1 MTDAQ
6 HAWDEQLAAVVE
18 ASRTQPKAWL
28 PAGLYDTL
36 KWCTLIA
43 LPATAT
49 LYSALAAVWSW
60 GFSGEVAMSVT
71 AICTF
76 LGVLLGLSKADYKA
90 KDIDVNG
97 TVRLGGADA
106 QLSLDAPASPGD
118 KVTLK
123 VL

>member
-1 MTDAQ
+1 MTEPN
-6 HAWDEQLAAVVE
+6 HAWAEQLSAAVE
-18 ASRTQPKAWL
+18 AARTQPKAWL

-36 KWCTLIA
+36 KWCTLIG

-60 GFSGEVAMSVT
+60 SFSGEVAMSVT

-106 QLSLDAPASPGD
+106 QLNLDAPASPGD

>member
-1 MTDAQ
+1 MTEPN
-6 HAWDEQLAAVVE
+6 HAWAEQLSAAVE
-18 ASRTQPKAWL
+18 AARTQPKAWL

-36 KWCTLIA
+36 KWCTLIG

-49 LYSALAAVWSW
+49 LYSALAVVWGW

-90 KDIDVNG
+90 KDIGVNG

>member
-1 MTDAQ
+1 LITAQ
-6 HAWDEQLAAVVE
+6 HGWDAELAAAVE
-18 ASRTQPKAWL
+18 AARTQPKAWL

-36 KWCTLIA
+36 KWCTLIG

-60 GFSGEVAMSVT
+60 DMAGEVAMSVT

-90 KDIDVNG
+90 KDADIDG
-97 TVRLGGADA
+97 TVHLGGADA

>member
-1 MTDAQ
+1 MTEPN
-6 HAWDEQLAAVVE
+6 HAWAEQLSAAVE
-18 ASRTQPKAWL
+18 AARTQPKAWL
-28 PAGLYDTL
+28 PSGLYDTL
-36 KWCTLIA
+36 KWCTLIG

-49 LYSALAAVWSW
+49 LYSALAAVWNW

-106 QLSLDAPASPGD
+106 QLNLDAPASPGD

>member
-1 MTDAQ
+1 MITAQ
-6 HAWDEQLAAVVE
+6 HGWDAELAAAVE
-18 ASRTQPKAWL
+18 AARTQPKAWL

-36 KWCTLIA
+36 KWCTLIG
-43 LPATAT
+43 LPAAAT

-60 GFSGEVAMSVT
+60 DFSGEVAMSVT

-90 KDIDVNG
+90 KDADIDG
-97 TVRLGGADA
+97 TVKLGGADA
-106 QLSLDAPASPGD
+106 QLSLDKPASPGD
-118 KVTLK
+118 KVTVK

>member
-1 MTDAQ
+1 MTEPN
-6 HAWDEQLAAVVE
+6 HAWAEQLSAAVE
-18 ASRTQPKAWL
+18 AARTQPKAWL
-28 PAGLYDTL
+28 PSGLYDTL

-97 TVRLGGADA
+97 TVRLGGTDA

>member
-1 MTDAQ
+1 MTEPN
-6 HAWDEQLAAVVE
+6 HAWAEQLSAAVE
-18 ASRTQPKAWL
+18 AARTQPKAWL

-36 KWCTLIA
+36 KWCALIG

-90 KDIDVNG
+90 KDIDVDG

-106 QLSLDAPASPGD
+106 QLNLDAPASPGD

>member
-1 MTDAQ
+1 MTEPN
-6 HAWDEQLAAVVE
+6 HAWAEQLSAAVE
-18 ASRTQPKAWL
+18 AARTQPKAWL

-36 KWCTLIA
+36 KWCTLIG

-49 LYSALAAVWSW
+49 LYSTLAAVWSW

-76 LGVLLGLSKADYKA
+76 LGVLLGLAKADYKA
-90 KDIDVNG
+90 KDIDLNG

>member
-1 MTDAQ
+1 MTEPQ
-6 HAWDEQLAAVVE
+6 HSWDEQLAAAVE
-18 ASRTQPKAWL
+18 AARTQPKAWL

-36 KWCTLIA
+36 KWCTLIG

-49 LYSALAAVWSW
+49 FYSALAAVWNW

-90 KDIDVNG
+90 KDADIDG
-97 TVRLGGADA
+97 TVKLGGADA
-106 QLSLDAPASPGD
+106 QLSLDKPASPGD
-118 KVTLK
+118 KVTVK

>member
-1 MTDAQ
+1 MTEPR
-6 HAWDEQLAAVVE
+6 HSFDEELKAAVE
-18 ASRTQPKAWL
+18 AARQTPKAWL

-36 KWCTLIA
+36 KWCTLIG

-76 LGVLLGLSKADYKA
+76 LGILLGLSKADYNG
-90 KDIDVNG
+90 KDLDANG
-97 TVRLGGADA
+97 TVKFGGADA
-106 QLSLDAPASPGD
+106 QVNLDAPANPGD

>member
-1 MTDAQ
+1 MTDAH
-6 HAWDEQLAAVVE
+6 HAWDEQLAAAVE
-18 ASRTQPKAWL
+18 ASRAQPKAWL
-28 PAGLYDTL
+28 PSGLYDTL
-36 KWCTLIA
+36 KWGTLIG

-90 KDIDVNG
+90 KDGDING

-106 QLSLDAPASPGD
+106 QLSLDTPASPGD

>member
-1 MTDAQ
+1 MTEPN
-6 HAWDEQLAAVVE
+6 HAWAEQLSAAVE
-18 ASRTQPKAWL
+18 AARTQPKAWL

-36 KWCTLIA
+36 KWCTLIG

-97 TVRLGGADA
+97 TVRFGGADA

>member
-1 MTDAQ
+1 MITAQ
-6 HAWDEQLAAVVE
+6 HGWDAELAAAVE
-18 ASRTQPKAWL
+18 AARTQPKAWL

-36 KWCTLIA
+36 KWCTLIG
-43 LPATAT
+43 LPSTAT

-90 KDIDVNG
+90 KDADVNG

>member
-1 MTDAQ
+1 MTEPN
-6 HAWDEQLAAVVE
+6 HAWAEQLSAAVE
-18 ASRTQPKAWL
+18 AARTQPKAWL
-28 PAGLYDTL
+28 PAGLYDAL
-36 KWCTLIA
+36 KWCTLIG

-49 LYSALAAVWSW
+49 LYSALAVVWSW

-106 QLSLDAPASPGD
+106 QLNLDAPASPGD

>member
-1 MTDAQ
+1 MTEPN
-6 HAWDEQLAAVVE
+6 HAWAEQLSAAVE
-18 ASRTQPKAWL
+18 AARTQPKAWL

-36 KWCTLIA
+36 KWCTLIG

-49 LYSALAAVWSW
+49 LYSALAAVWNW

-90 KDIDVNG
+90 KNIDVNG

-106 QLSLDAPASPGD
+106 QLNLDAPASPGD